1 MNMLC
6 DNASLLF
13 TQDGEIA
20 RLETQLQQRQDY
32 IREKVTTYIYT
43 YKYITLHNWLQFNLN
58 L

>member
-32 IREKVTTYIYT
+32 IREKVATYV
-43 YKYITLHNWLQFNLN
+43 YIHLQIHHIDYNLI
-58 L
+58 